1 MAIIYVFQP
10 FVLYRQWTAPAN
22 DPFYSQQTRLF
33 DRLEVFVKISPIKN
47 VRDKFSLVKRRNK
60 MGFELLKI
68 LLVVVNFLNFGFTIR
83 TKHFFTNNLK
93 RYENKATSGH

>member
-68 LLVVVNFLNFGFTIR
+68 LWYDYIYLNFTY
-83 TKHFFTNNLK
+83 K
-93 RYENKATSGH
+93 

>member
-47 VRDKFSLVKRRNK
+47 VLDKFSLVKRRNK

-68 LLVVVNFLNFGFTIR
+68 LWYDYIYLNFTY
-83 TKHFFTNNLK
+83 K
-93 RYENKATSGH
+93 

>member
-60 MGFELLKI
+60 MGFELLNI
-68 LLVVVNFLNFGFTIR
+68 LWYDYIYLNFTY
-83 TKHFFTNNLK
+83 K
-93 RYENKATSGH
+93 

>member
-47 VRDKFSLVKRRNK
+47 ALDKFSLVKRRDI
-60 MGFELLKI
+60 MRLELLNI
-68 LLVVVNFLNFGFTIR
+68 LWYDYIYLNFTY
-83 TKHFFTNNLK
+83 K
-93 RYENKATSGH
+93 